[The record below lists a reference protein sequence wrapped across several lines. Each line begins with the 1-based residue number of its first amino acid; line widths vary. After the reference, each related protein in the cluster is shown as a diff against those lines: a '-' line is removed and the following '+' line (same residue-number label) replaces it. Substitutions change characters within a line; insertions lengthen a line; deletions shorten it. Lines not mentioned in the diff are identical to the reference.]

1 MNLDTPIEFVKGVGP
16 KKADVLKTEA
26 GIHTISDM
34 LSYYPFRHIDRT
46 KFYTISQ
53 LRDDSSQVQLKVRIT
68 HVEMVEKGRKRLV
81 ATAIDQTG
89 KMELIW
95 FQGIKWIKNIVKP
108 GQDYII
114 FGRVTQFK
122 GAFSMMHPEMEI
134 LSEKALKNAYG
145 LHPVYHSSEKMKAAF
160 LDSKGLAQIVHTILQ
175 SPLEPIPDN
184 LPAYLT
190 QIIKLPSRG
199 ESLKQIHK
207 PSSPEALQKATFRL
221 KFEELF
227 YVRLKLLMQNK
238 VAKRNWKGYAFTQ
251 VGQYFNTFYNTYLPF
266 QLTNAQK
273 RVIKEIRFDTS
284 AGKHMNRLVQ
294 GDVGSGKTIVALM
307 SMLLA
312 ADNGFQACLMAPTE
326 ILATQHYKGISEL
339 LAPMGIEVEL
349 LTGST
354 KTAKRKIIHE
364 KLQSGELKFL
374 VGTHALIEPDVVFKN
389 LGLAII
395 DEQHRFGVAQ
405 RAKIYTKNQFPPH
418 ILVMTATPIPRTLA
432 MTLYG
437 ELDISV
443 IDELPPGRKPIQTR
457 HMYDQRRAEMYAF
470 LRSEL
475 VKGRQVYIVYP
486 LIEESEKLDLKHLE
500 SGYETIKTVFPEYQI
515 SIVHGRQN
523 AATKEAEMQR
533 FLKNETQIMVAT
545 TVIEVGVNVPNASI
559 MVIENAERFG
569 LSQLHQLRGRVGRG
583 ADQSYCILM
592 SDYKLSEEAKTR
604 IQTMVRTNDGF
615 EIAEVDLH
623 LRGPGDTE
631 GTRQSGLLD
640 LKLADLSKDQ
650 KILQLAN
657 DVAEKILEKDTL
669 LQAPEN
675 LVLKQELHKR
685 SAGKTIW
692 SKIS

>member
-95 FQGIKWIKNIVKP
+95 FQSIKWIKNIVKP

-349 LTGST
+349 LTGSA

-500 SGYETIKTVFPEYQI
+500 AGYETIKTVFPEYQI

-657 DVAEKILEKDTL
+657 DVAEKILEKDNL

-675 LVLKQELHKR
+675 LILKQELHKR

>member
-16 KKADVLKTEA
+16 KKADILKTEA
-26 GIHTISDM
+26 GIHTVSDM
-34 LSYYPFRHIDRT
+34 LSYYPFRHVDRT
-46 KFYTISQ
+46 KFHTISM
-53 LRDDSSQVQLKVRIT
+53 LRDESAQVQIKIRIT
-68 HVEMVEKGRKRLV
+68 HVEMVQGGRKRLV
-81 ATAIDQTG
+81 ATAVDQTG

-95 FQGIKWIKNIVKP
+95 FQGIKWIKNIVLP
-108 GQDYII
+108 GQEYII
-114 FGRVTQFK
+114 FGKVSSFK
-122 GAFSMMHPEMEI
+122 GTWSMMHPEMEI
-134 LSEKALKNAYG
+134 LSQKALMNAQG
-145 LHPVYHSSEKMKAAF
+145 LHPVYHSSEKMKTSF
-160 LDSKGLAQIVHTILQ
+160 LDSKGISQIIKSIFQ
-175 SPLEPIPDN
+175 APLDLIPEN
-184 LPAYLT
+184 LPSYIT
-190 QIIKLPSRG
+190 QIIKLPNRAD
-199 ESLKQIHK
+199 SLKQIHT
-207 PSSPEALQKATFRL
+207 PQSTDDLQKATFRL

-238 VAKRNWKGYAFTQ
+238 IAKRNWKGYEFTQ
-251 VGQYFNTFYNTYLPF
+251 VGHYFNSFYNNHLPF
-266 QLTNAQK
+266 ELTNAQK

-284 AGKHMNRLVQ
+284 AGKHMNKLVQ
-294 GDVGSGKTIVALM
+294 GDVGSGKTMVALM

-312 ADNGFQACLMAPTE
+312 ADNGFQTCLMAPTE
-326 ILATQHYKGISEL
+326 ILATQHYNGISEL

-354 KTAKRKIIHE
+354 KTSKRKEIHE
-364 KLQSGELKFL
+364 KLQSGELKIL
-374 VGTHALIEPDVVFKN
+374 IGTHALIEPDVKFKN
-389 LGLAII
+389 LGLAVI

-405 RAKIYTKNQFPPH
+405 RAKIYTKNTYPPH

-443 IDELPPGRKPIQTR
+443 IDELPAGRKPITTR
-457 HMYDQRRAEMYAF
+457 HLFDSKRAEMYNF
-470 LRSEL
+470 LDSEL
-475 VKGRQVYIVYP
+475 MNGRQVYIVYP

-500 SGYETIKTVFPEYQI
+500 EGVEIVKKRYPAYKVSV
-515 SIVHGRQN
+515 VHGRLK
-523 AATKEAEMQR
+523 AALKDAEMQR
-533 FLKNETQIMVAT
+533 FLNKETQIMVAT
-545 TVIEVGVNVPNASI
+545 TVIEVGVNVPNATI
-559 MVIENAERFG
+559 MVIENSERFG

-583 ADQSYCILM
+583 ANQSYCILM

-650 KILQLAN
+650 KILNLAN
-657 DVAEKILEKDTL
+657 DVAEKILEKDPL

-675 LVLKQELHKR
+675 LILKQELHKR
-685 SAGKTIW
+685 NLGKTLW

>member
-53 LRDDSSQVQLKVRIT
+53 LRDDLYQVQLRVRIS

-81 ATAIDQTG
+81 ATAIDNTG
-89 KMELIW
+89 KMDLIW

-122 GAFSMMHPEMEI
+122 GAWSMMHPEMEI
-134 LSEKALKNAYG
+134 LSEKALKNAFG

-175 SPLEPIPDN
+175 SPLDPIPEN
-184 LPAYLT
+184 LPPYLT
-190 QIIKLPSRG
+190 QIIKLPSRA

-207 PSSPEALQKATFRL
+207 PSSPEDLQKATFRL

-238 VAKRNWKGYAFTQ
+238 VAKRTWKGYAFTQ
-251 VGQYFNTFYNTYLPF
+251 VGEYFNNFYNNHLPF

-273 RVIKEIRFDTS
+273 RVIKEIRYDTS

-326 ILATQHYKGISEL
+326 ILATQHHKGISEL

-354 KTAKRKIIHE
+354 KASKRKIIHE

-405 RAKIYTKNQFPPH
+405 RAKIYTKNQYPPH

-457 HMYDQRRAEMYAF
+457 HMYDARRAEMYNF

-500 SGYETIKTVFPEYQI
+500 EGYEVIKKVFPEYKI

-533 FLKNETQIMVAT
+533 FLNKETQIMVAT

-675 LVLKQELHKR
+675 QILKLELHKR